1 MKKSMHNFFRAGFV
15 IALPVVSA
23 LAQENAATLNYNSL
37 PPPSPRESGWE
48 TGVNAAYVGG
58 SSAKFNGQRRGDSD
72 AFNFNVEAG
81 TRIPLGEEWSLNV
94 KLASD
99 NFFFDQVAGDPIPSS
114 VHTLRLN
121 MRVNRQLNEQWTV
134 SGLLMPSLYRF
145 ENVGQNDLG
154 IAGGIM
160 AMYRVTPSLTLK
172 MGVLADPDSDI
183 KLLPLLG
190 VHWVINEH
198 YSLDVGIPRTR
209 LTYKVSSDWQIYA
222 GADLSGTTFRSSD
235 RLVST
240 PASSRYNDALANYR
254 DVRLGVGTGTEI
266 TSGIRMEVE
275 AGYSVY
281 REIKYTHLDTTV
293 KFNPAPYVRLGLTVK
308 F

>member
-1 MKKSMHNFFRAGFV
+1 
-15 IALPVVSA
+15 
-23 LAQENAATLNYNSL
+23 
-37 PPPSPRESGWE
+37 
-48 TGVNAAYVGG
+48 
-58 SSAKFNGQRRGDSD
+58 
-72 AFNFNVEAG
+72 
-81 TRIPLGEEWSLNV
+81 
-94 KLASD
+94 
-99 NFFFDQVAGDPIPSS
+99 
-114 VHTLRLN
+114 
-121 MRVNRQLNEQWTV
+121 
-134 SGLLMPSLYRF
+134 
-145 ENVGQNDLG
+145 
-154 IAGGIM
+154 
-160 AMYRVTPSLTLK
+160 MYRVTPSLTLK

-198 YSLDVGIPRTR
+198 YSLDAGIPRSR

-254 DVRLGVGTGTEI
+254 DVRLGVGTGTEL